1 MQTSNSSA
9 NQPRK
14 QGTENG
20 KVQDVEIAGSVAKAV
35 LAVPEVVSLS
45 SGHSVLAATYG
56 PTHRVTGVVV
66 RHLAP
71 TKTSVEVHVVLRT
84 LSAGP
89 AAHSVPAARSTSRRG
104 SSSAA
109 RREILPGIAA
119 QVRQAV
125 FRTFEEMR
133 LPPPVEV
140 DVFVDDI
147 I

>member
-1 MQTSNSSA
+1 MMVSSSSA
-9 NQPRK
+9 NRP
-14 QGTENG
+14 G
-20 KVQDVEIAGSVAKAV
+20 KHNTANSQVQDVEIAGSVSRAV

-45 SGHSVLAATYG
+45 SGHSELAATYG

-66 RHLAP
+66 RHMTA
-71 TKTSVEVHVVLRT
+71 TETSVAVHVVVR
-84 LSAGP
+84 APP
-89 AAHSVPAARSTSRRG
+89 AVPAARSKSRKG

-109 RREILPGIAA
+109 RGGILPGIAA

-125 FRTFEEMR
+125 YLVFGEMR

-140 DVFVDDI
+140 DVFIDDI